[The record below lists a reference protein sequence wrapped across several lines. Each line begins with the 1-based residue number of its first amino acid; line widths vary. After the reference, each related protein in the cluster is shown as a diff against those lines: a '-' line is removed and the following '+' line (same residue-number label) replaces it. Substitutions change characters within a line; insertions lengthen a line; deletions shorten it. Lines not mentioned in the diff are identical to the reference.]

1 MERLKREL
9 ARAVRPTSP
18 APTDISE
25 HVYRDNG
32 LNGSYNGGRNDSM
45 GRSAGNRL
53 SLASAFSG
61 EDKENGYGHERGSRM
76 SPTLREGT
84 ESGRASA
91 AGNRAD
97 SIESWKRAAEVT
109 SQLKLR
115 IEVFELPRI
124 YTLSTFFLYLFFIYL
139 LTNDAAN
146 ESKART
152 GKKSALVVF

>member
-25 HVYRDNG
+25 HVYRDNS
-32 LNGSYNGGRNDSM
+32 LNGSYNAGRNDSM

-61 EDKENGYGHERGSRM
+61 EDKENGYERGSRM
-76 SPTLREGT
+76 SPTLHEGT

-115 IEVFELPRI
+115 IEVFELPRMSNPF
-124 YTLSTFFLYLFFIYL
+124 YFIC
-139 LTNDAAN
+139 
-146 ESKART
+146 
-152 GKKSALVVF
+152 

>member
-25 HVYRDNG
+25 HVYRDNN

-61 EDKENGYGHERGSRM
+61 EDKENGYERGSRM
-76 SPTLREGT
+76 SPTLREGA

-115 IEVFELPRI
+115 IEVFGPP
-124 YTLSTFFLYLFFIYL
+124 YMSNPFYSLFIFIYL

-146 ESKART
+146 ESKARI
-152 GKKSALVVF
+152 GKKSTLVVF